1 MKSKLTILC
10 ITAVLS
16 LCSQKLISQNLV
28 FISTKNL
35 QAKAYITS
43 EEATKN
49 KKAITNNVVLSEG
62 DYGFNNGNKEILV
75 TIRDGYYT
83 ECYGNNEF
91 IRAKLKWIS
100 KYEFNLIITEI
111 NKKGLPFL
119 PGTLLNTKIFKVRGN
134 KYFYKSNL
142 EGLTWTGKFIKK

>member
-49 KKAITNNVVLSEG
+49 KKPITNNVVLTEG
-62 DYGFNNGNKEILV
+62 TYTFNNGKKEVLV
-75 TIRDGYYT
+75 SIKNGYYT
-83 ECYGNNEF
+83 EHYANNEF
-91 IRAKLKWIS
+91 IKAKLKWIS
-100 KYEFNLIITEI
+100 KYEYALIITEI
-111 NKKGLPFL
+111 NKTGVPFSA
-119 PGTLLNTKIFKVRGN
+119 GTLLNTKIFKVRGN